1 MRVTSDLFVSALL
14 RRVFAA
20 GGYGAVARRGAAEAG
35 AVFLT
40 VRGRDGMVTLYAPAA
55 QADYADATPEDRRFA
70 AAATGDDAAMEARI
84 EKELKFDPDIWV
96 VEVETG
102 AEPIDRLLPI
112 TTP

>member
-40 VRGRDGMVTLYAPAA
+40 VRARDGTLTLYAPAA
-55 QADYADATPEDRRFA
+55 QADYTDADPGDRRFA
-70 AAATGDDAAMEARI
+70 AATTGDDAVIEARI
-84 EKELKFDPDIWV
+84 EKELRFDPDIWV

>member
-14 RRVFAA
+14 RRVFSS

-40 VRGRDGMVTLYAPAA
+40 LRDRTGLVTLYAPAS
-55 QADYADATPEDRRFA
+55 QTDYGEGRPDDRRFA
-70 AAATGDDAAMEARI
+70 LAMSGEDGQVEARI
-84 EKELKFDPDIWV
+84 EKELRFDPDVWV
-96 VEVETG
+96 VEI
-102 AEPIDRLLPI
+102 EPGSLPIGELLTI